1 MKRWFIKLHRWLAL
15 LFALPLLIVIG
26 TGLVLS
32 FEPWLVVQSIEPN
45 TVTADKV
52 QALIDQYDPQGKAR
66 GISFKSYD
74 RTLTI
79 GGGRGGGTVV
89 DITTGQVSPG
99 PSGMANFLVTAR
111 RLHETL
117 LIDASWLVIASS
129 FVMLALALFGVLMGW
144 PRLRSLRNNLSG
156 WHKAAGWGLLP
167 LVVLSPL
174 SGILLAWNITLT
186 STPAPSPAA
195 QATAQSAPAEGQ
207 GQGREQGQGEGR
219 GQGQGQQ
226 GQGQR
231 APLSLAEAVKV
242 VGQQHDL
249 STLVWI
255 RPQGGRMLARLV
267 EDGEFRVYAVTRE
280 GATPMPRNL
289 PRLWHEGNFAGAW
302 SSLMNIVTSLA
313 MVILLVT
320 GPWLWLQRRNARRR
334 AQQGRAVAQA
344 A

>member
-1 MKRWFIKLHRWLAL
+1 MKRRFIKLHRWLAL

-32 FEPWLVVQSIEPN
+32 FEPWLVVKAIEPN
-45 TVTADKV
+45 TVTAANV
-52 QALIDQYDPQGKAR
+52 QALLDQYDPQGKAR
-66 GISFKSYD
+66 GISFRSYD
-74 RTLTI
+74 KTLTI
-79 GGGRGGGTVV
+79 GGGRGGGTIV
-89 DITTGQVSPG
+89 DITTGQLSPG
-99 PSGMANFLVTAR
+99 ASSMANFLVTAR

-144 PRLRSLRNNLSG
+144 PRLRTLRNNLSG

-186 STPAPSPAA
+186 SPPSSSPQGGAPAA
-195 QATAQSAPAEGQ
+195 TRALGAPVQGQ
-207 GQGREQGQGEGR
+207 GQG
-219 GQGQGQQ
+219 
-226 GQGQR
+226 
-231 APLSLAEAVKV
+231 APLSLAEAVKI

-267 EDGEFRVYAVTRE
+267 EDGEFRVYAVTRDAAT
-280 GATPMPRNL
+280 ATPRNW
-289 PRLWHEGNFAGAW
+289 PRLWHEGNFAGGW
-302 SSLMNIVTSLA
+302 SALMNVVTSLA
-313 MVILLVT
+313 MVVLLFT
-320 GPWLWLQRRNARRR
+320 GPLIWLRRRNARRGAR
-334 AQQGRAVAQA
+334 PGRAVPQA
-344 A
+344 T